1 MKTLVTVTITAIF
14 LTAFTL
20 SAQTPPTPPTPPS
33 TSTTYSVTQSTT
45 YTNSS
50 SNHDS
55 GSSSISVKKTNSTFK
70 FRASYRD
77 KLTNNVSRYLQ
88 DNLDGMKFT
97 NTNNLTFWKIE
108 KNDEEAFKC
117 KVSEGGVRI
126 FVDRDL
132 TSRKFQNKIEKI
144 VENLKYIVN
153 NEDPT
158 KAKKKRVK
166 EAEKALE
173 LAKEAYKRA
182 TR

>member
-1 MKTLVTVTITAIF
+1 MKTLVAVTITAIF

-20 SAQTPPTPPTPPS
+20 SAQTSPTPPTPPS
-33 TSTTYSVTQSTT
+33 TTHSVTQSTT

-50 SNHDS
+50 NDYSS
-55 GSSSISVKKTNSTFK
+55 SSSSISVKKTNSTFK

-77 KLTNNVSRYLQ
+77 ELTNNVSRYLQ
-88 DNLDGMKFT
+88 DNLKGMKCT
-97 NTNNLTFWKIE
+97 NTNDSTFWMIE
-108 KNDEEAFKC
+108 KNDDEAFKC
-117 KVSEGGVRI
+117 KVSEGGIRI
-126 FVDRDL
+126 FVDREL
-132 TSRKFQNKIEKI
+132 TSKKFQNKIEKI

-153 NEDPT
+153 NENPT
-158 KAKKKRVK
+158 KAKEKRVK

>member
-1 MKTLVTVTITAIF
+1 MKTLVTLTITAIF

-20 SAQTPPTPPTPPS
+20 SAQTPPTPPSPS
-33 TSTTYSVTQSTT
+33 TTHSVTQSTT

-50 SNHDS
+50 SNHSS

-70 FRASYRD
+70 FRASYKD

-97 NTNNLTFWKIE
+97 NTNNSTFWKIE

-117 KVSEGGVRI
+117 KVSEGGIRI
-126 FVDRDL
+126 FVDREL
-132 TSRKFQNKIEKI
+132 TSKKFQNKIEKI

-158 KAKKKRVK
+158 KAKEKRVK